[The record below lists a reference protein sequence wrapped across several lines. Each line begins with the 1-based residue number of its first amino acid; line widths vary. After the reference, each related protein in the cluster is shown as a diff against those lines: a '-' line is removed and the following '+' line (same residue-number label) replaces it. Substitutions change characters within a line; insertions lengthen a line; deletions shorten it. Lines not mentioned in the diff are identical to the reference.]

1 MRAVI
6 RFCFRLL
13 LFALPLLALGGVVVG
28 VAVSSGEAMPYAWM
42 AALQAENP
50 RAVFYQADMHYS
62 SVVAYKREVMARRAP
77 VSVLVVGSSRM
88 LDFAEGVL
96 DEPSR
101 FYNFGVPGGYLD
113 ATETVITLIDPAAP
127 PDVVVLGVDLFW
139 FNADLPAAH
148 ATRESLVLP
157 IYSLQT
163 LTERTRAVVNWV
175 APQIRRARRIIDNND
190 PTGRS
195 EAYGLVSIQTGLGFR
210 FDGTLQYP
218 ARDPDA
224 QPRTAD
230 DEIQRLNAL
239 RPGALLDANLNRLA
253 ALIDQLDSLGV
264 TVVGVL
270 PPYRADVYA
279 ALDASDQHAYF
290 APARAA
296 VNEIFAQR
304 GLPLFDF
311 TDISVISG
319 VGAGEMSDTVHSS
332 AQLSARMFAQM
343 VRAVPALRAHADPE
357 RIERAIAES
366 PDAWQVFT
374 RFELGSSVIKDEP

>member
-1 MRAVI
+1 MRAVT
-6 RFCFRLL
+6 RFLFRLM
-13 LFALPLLALGGVVVG
+13 LFVLPLLTLGGVVVG
-28 VAVSSGEAMPYAWM
+28 AAVSSGEAMPYAWV

-62 SVVAYKREVMARRAP
+62 SVIAYKREVLAQRAP

-96 DEPSR
+96 DDPSR

-113 ATETVITLIDPAAP
+113 ATEAVIGLIDPAAP

-139 FNADLPAAH
+139 FNADVSAAH

-157 IYSLQT
+157 TYSLQT
-163 LTERTRAVVNWV
+163 LTERTRAVVNWI
-175 APQIRRARRIIDNND
+175 APQTRRVRRIIGNDD

-195 EAYGLVSIQTGLGFR
+195 DAYGLVSIQTGLGFR

-218 ARDPDA
+218 ARDPNA
-224 QPRTAD
+224 QPRAVA

-239 RPGALLDANLNRLA
+239 RPGPLLDTNLNRLA
-253 ALIDQLDSLGV
+253 ALIDQLDALDV

-279 ALDASDQHAYF
+279 ALEASEQHAYF

-296 VNEIFAQR
+296 VNEMFTQR
-304 GLPLFDF
+304 GLPVFDF
-311 TDISVISG
+311 TEISTIMG
-319 VGAGEMSDTVHSS
+319 VGEGEMSDTVHSS
-332 AQLSARMFAQM
+332 TRLSARMFAQM
-343 VRAVPALRAHADPE
+343 AREVPALRAHADPE

-374 RFELGSSVIKDEP
+374 RFEAVLPLIEDEP

>member
-1 MRAVI
+1 MRAVT
-6 RFCFRLL
+6 RFFFRMM
-13 LFALPLLALGGVVVG
+13 LFTLPLLALGGVG
-28 VAVSSGEAMPYAWM
+28 VSSGEAMPYAWM
-42 AALQAENP
+42 AALQAQNP

-62 SVVAYKREVMARRAP
+62 SVIAYKREVMAQRAP

-88 LDFAEGVL
+88 LDFTEGLL
-96 DEPSR
+96 DDPSR

-113 ATETVITLIDPAAP
+113 ATEAVISLIDPAAP
-127 PDVVVLGVDLFW
+127 PDIVVLGVDLFW

-148 ATRESLVLP
+148 ATGESLVLP
-157 IYSLQT
+157 SYSLQT
-163 LTERTRAVVNWV
+163 LTERTRAVINWV
-175 APQIRRARRIIDNND
+175 APQTRRVRRIIDNDD

-195 EAYGLVSIQTGLGFR
+195 DAYGLVSIQTGLGFH

-218 ARDPDA
+218 AHDPDA
-224 QPRTAD
+224 QPRTAA

-239 RPGALLDANLNRLA
+239 KPGALLDANLVRLA
-253 ALIDQLDSLGV
+253 ALIDQLDALGV

-290 APARAA
+290 APARTA
-296 VNEIFAQR
+296 VNEMFAQR
-304 GLPLFDF
+304 DLPLFDF
-311 TDISVISG
+311 TDISTVAG
-319 VGAGEMSDTVHSS
+319 VGASEMSDTVHSS
-332 AQLSARMFAQM
+332 TQLSARMFAQM
-343 VRAVPALRAHADPE
+343 VRAVPALRAHADPD

-374 RFELGSSVIKDEP
+374 RFEPISLPIEDEP